1 MWYIK
6 LAVKFYDR
14 KTKKFY
20 IRIPKLV
27 HIGSVKKNKN
37 NKKILLT
44 DEDKINISE
53 FVNKVEFF
61 GTELGAKTIISTSDH
76 DIFKIRDEV
85 NKNKDLINKIN
96 INKMQSK
103 RKSNNIDKIIKQL
116 GLQNE
121 IV

>member
-6 LAVKFYDR
+6 LSVKFYDR

-27 HIGSVKKNKN
+27 HIGSIKNNKN
-37 NKKILLT
+37 NKRLLK
-44 DEDKINISE
+44 DEDKIRISE
-53 FVNKVEFF
+53 FTDKVEYF

-85 NKNKDLINKIN
+85 KKNKNLINKMN
-96 INKMQSK
+96 INKMKSK

-116 GLQNE
+116 GLKE
-121 IV
+121 